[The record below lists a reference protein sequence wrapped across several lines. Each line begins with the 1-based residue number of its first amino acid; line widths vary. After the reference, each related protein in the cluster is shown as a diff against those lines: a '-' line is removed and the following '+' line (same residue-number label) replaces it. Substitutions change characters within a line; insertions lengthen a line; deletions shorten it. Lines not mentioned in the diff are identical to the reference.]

1 MCFKINE
8 GSEYMTDT
16 RENIKT
22 AVYLRVSTEDQAK
35 EGFSIAAQ
43 KEKLTKYVEV
53 NDWELYDYFID
64 DGISGKNIKDRPEL
78 TRLINL
84 VKKKEINNVLVY
96 KLDRLTRSVKDLI
109 NLIELF
115 ETFDCSFSSV
125 TEKLDTSNAV
135 GRMFIKIIGIFAEF
149 ERENLAERVSFG
161 YEEKTRQGNYT
172 NTNGI
177 YGYDYIAGKGDLVI
191 NEEEAELVKKTYED
205 YLNGKAMI
213 RIAKDYNLRKVP
225 TKRGGSWSQ
234 STIQSILT
242 NETYLGKVRY
252 GVNKKIKNKAF
263 IVESNHEP
271 IIDEYTFMRV
281 QNMIKKRKHFNVR
294 KFPSENAYFGFVL
307 KCSHCGARFH
317 AKQQSHNGKLYITY
331 YCNNKQTARCKCGG
345 ISHTKVLTAFE
356 DYIKDIK
363 INGDID
369 PNISHKNDKKIDR
382 LNKELSMIEHKR
394 KRIQKLFINEEI
406 DTNDYKELM
415 HDIQT
420 QKEFI
425 TNSINSLNE
434 DTESV
439 VDYRAF
445 RHLLSNIK
453 LNWEHLD
460 TTQKNA
466 FISQFIDNIVL
477 DVNNG
482 NPIIKELNF
491 C

>member
-1 MCFKINE
+1 MN
-8 GSEYMTDT
+8 DT

-53 NDWELYDYFID
+53 NDWELYDYFLD

-78 TRLINL
+78 TRLIEL

-115 ETFDCSFSSV
+115 EQYNCSFSSV

-172 NTNGI
+172 NTNGV
-177 YGYDYIAGKGDLVI
+177 YGYDYIVGKGDLVI
-191 NEEEAELVKKTYED
+191 NEEEAELVRLTYQN
-205 YLNGKAMI
+205 YLSGKAMI
-213 RIAKDYNLRKVP
+213 SIAKDYNLRNVP
-225 TKRGGSWSQ
+225 TKRGGDWSQ

-242 NETYLGKVRY
+242 NETYLGRVRY

-263 IVESNHEP
+263 IVESEHEP
-271 IIDEYTFMRV
+271 IIDEYTFKKV
-281 QNMIKKRKHFNVR
+281 QNMIKKRKHFNVK
-294 KFPSENAYFGFVL
+294 KFPSENAYFGLVL

-331 YCNNKQTARCKCGG
+331 YCNNKQTARCECGG
-345 ISHTKVLTAFE
+345 ISHAKVLNAFE
-356 DYIKDIK
+356 NYIKDIK
-363 INGDID
+363 LDCNIEINT
-369 PNISHKNDKKIDR
+369 NKKNDKKLDR
-382 LNKELSMIEHKR
+382 LNKELSTIENKR

-406 DTNDYKELM
+406 DTNDYKELLK
-415 HDIQT
+415 DIQN
-420 QKEFI
+420 QKELI
-425 TNSINSLNE
+425 NHSIRNINKE
-434 DTESV
+434 QESTL
-439 VDYRAF
+439 DYSKF
-445 RHLLSNIK
+445 KDILSDIK

-460 TTQKNA
+460 TSQKNS
-466 FISQFIDNIVL
+466 FISQFIDSIIL

>member
-1 MCFKINE
+1 MNDE
-8 GSEYMTDT
+8 
-16 RENIKT
+16 RVNIKT

-78 TRLINL
+78 TRLIEL

-115 ETFDCSFSSV
+115 EQYNCSFSSV

-177 YGYDYIAGKGDLVI
+177 YGYDYIVGKGDLVI
-191 NEEEAELVKKTYED
+191 NEEEAELVKQIYED
-205 YLNGKAMI
+205 YLSGKAMI
-213 RIAKDYNLRKVP
+213 SIAKDYNLRHVP
-225 TKRGGSWSQ
+225 TKRGGDWSQ

-263 IVESNHEP
+263 IVQSNHEP
-271 IIDEYTFMRV
+271 IIDEYTFNKV
-281 QNMIKKRKHFNVR
+281 QNFIKKRKHFNVK
-294 KFPSENAYFGFVL
+294 KFPSENAYFSLVL

-331 YCNNKQTARCKCGG
+331 YCNNKQTARCECGG
-345 ISHTKVLTAFE
+345 ISHTKVLNAFE
-356 DYIKDIK
+356 DYIKELKLDCK
-363 INGDID
+363 VEPPTNK
-369 PNISHKNDKKIDR
+369 KNDKKLDR
-382 LNKELSMIEHKR
+382 LNKELLTLENKR

-406 DTNDYKELM
+406 ETNDYKELLQ
-415 HDIQT
+415 DIQA
-420 QKEFI
+420 QKEQI
-425 TNSINSLNE
+425 NIELNSLNE
-434 DTESV
+434 EQKTV
-439 VDYRAF
+439 IDYSHF
-445 RHLLSNIK
+445 KHLLSDIR

-460 TTQKNA
+460 TSQKNS
-466 FISQFIDNIVL
+466 FVNQFIDSIIL

>member
-1 MCFKINE
+1 MNDKKV
-8 GSEYMTDT
+8 
-16 RENIKT
+16 NIKT

-53 NDWELYDYFID
+53 NDWELYEYFID

-78 TRLINL
+78 TRLIEL
-84 VKKKEINNVLVY
+84 IKKKEINNVLVY

-115 ETFDCSFSSV
+115 EQYDCSFSSV

-172 NTNGI
+172 NTNGV
-177 YGYDYIAGKGDLVI
+177 YGYDYIVGKGDLII
-191 NEEEAELVKKTYED
+191 NEEEAELVRKTYED

-213 RIAKDYNLRKVP
+213 SIAKDYNLRHVP
-225 TKRGGSWSQ
+225 TKRGGDWSQ

-263 IVESNHEP
+263 IVESDHEP
-271 IIDEYTFMRV
+271 IIDEYTFKKV
-281 QNMIKKRKHFNVR
+281 QNMIKKRKHFNVK
-294 KFPSENAYFGFVL
+294 KFPSENAYFSLVL

-331 YCNNKQTARCKCGG
+331 YCNNKQTARCECGG
-345 ISHTKVLTAFE
+345 ISHNKVLNAFE
-356 DYIKDIK
+356 NYIKDIK
-363 INGDID
+363 LDY
-369 PNISHKNDKKIDR
+369 NIESNTNNKNDKKLDI
-382 LNKELSMIEHKR
+382 LNKKLSTIENKR

-406 DTNDYKELM
+406 DTGDYKELLK
-415 HDIQT
+415 DIQT
-420 QKEFI
+420 KKELI
-425 TNSINSLNE
+425 NNSINSINE
-434 DTESV
+434 EQESV
-439 VDYRAF
+439 VDYRE
-445 RHLLSNIK
+445 LKSILSNIK
-453 LNWEHLD
+453 LNWEYLD
-460 TTQKNA
+460 TSQKNS
-466 FISQFIDNIVL
+466 FINQFIDSIVL
-477 DVNNG
+477 DANNG

>member
-1 MCFKINE
+1 MK
-8 GSEYMTDT
+8 DT

-78 TRLINL
+78 TRLIEL

-115 ETFDCSFSSV
+115 EQYDCSFSSV

-172 NTNGI
+172 NTNGV
-177 YGYDYIAGKGDLVI
+177 YGYDYIVGKGDLII
-191 NEEEAELVKKTYED
+191 NEEEAELVKQTYED
-205 YLNGKAMI
+205 YLSGKAMI
-213 RIAKDYNLRKVP
+213 SIAKDYNLRKVP
-225 TKRGGSWSQ
+225 TKRGGDWSQ

-263 IVESNHEP
+263 VVESDHEP
-271 IIDEYTFMRV
+271 IIDEYTFKKV
-281 QNMIKKRKHFNVR
+281 QNMIKKRKHFNVK
-294 KFPSENAYFGFVL
+294 KFPSENAYFGLVL

-331 YCNNKQTARCKCGG
+331 YCNNKQTARCECGG
-345 ISHTKVLTAFE
+345 ISHTKVLNAFE
-356 DYIKDIK
+356 DYIKNIK
-363 INGDID
+363 IECDIES
-369 PNISHKNDKKIDR
+369 NHNNKNDKKLNR
-382 LNKELSMIEHKR
+382 LTKELSTIENKR
-394 KRIQKLFINEEI
+394 KRIQKLFINEEL
-406 DTNDYKELM
+406 DTNDYKELLQ
-415 HDIQT
+415 DIQI
-420 QKEFI
+420 QKELI
-425 TNSINSLNE
+425 TQSINSLTE
-434 DTESV
+434 EQESV
-439 VDYRAF
+439 VDYSEF
-445 RHLLSNIK
+445 KHLLSDIK

-460 TTQKNA
+460 TPQKSS
-466 FISQFIDNIVL
+466 FVGQFIDSIVL

>member
-1 MCFKINE
+1 MN
-8 GSEYMTDT
+8 DT

-43 KEKLTKYVEV
+43 KEKLTKYVEA

-78 TRLINL
+78 TRLIEL
-84 VKKKEINNVLVY
+84 VKKKEINNILVY

-109 NLIELF
+109 NLIEVF
-115 ETFDCSFSSV
+115 EQYDCSFSSV

-172 NTNGI
+172 NTNGV
-177 YGYDYIAGKGDLVI
+177 YGYDYIVGKGDLVI
-191 NEEEAELVKKTYED
+191 NEEEAELVRLTYQN
-205 YLNGKAMI
+205 YLNGQAMI
-213 RIAKDYNLRKVP
+213 RIAKDYNLRHIP
-225 TKRGGSWSQ
+225 TKRGGDWSQ
-234 STIQSILT
+234 STILSILT

-263 IVESNHEP
+263 IVESKHEP
-271 IIDEYTFMRV
+271 IIDEYTFKKV
-281 QNMIKKRKHFNVR
+281 QNMIKKRKHFNVK
-294 KFPSENAYFGFVL
+294 KFPSENAYFGLVL

-331 YCNNKQTARCKCGG
+331 YCNNQQTARCQCGG
-345 ISHTKVLTAFE
+345 ISHSKVLNAFE
-356 DYIKDIK
+356 NYIKDIK
-363 INGDID
+363 LDC
-369 PNISHKNDKKIDR
+369 NIAFNTNKKNDKKLDR
-382 LNKELSMIEHKR
+382 LNKELSTMENKR
-394 KRIQKLFINEEI
+394 KKIQKLFINEEI
-406 DTNDYKELM
+406 DTNDYKELLK
-415 HDIQT
+415 DIQN
-420 QKEFI
+420 QKELI
-425 TNSINSLNE
+425 NNSIRDINKE
-434 DTESV
+434 QESAL
-439 VDYRAF
+439 DYSKF
-445 RHLLSNIK
+445 KDILSDIK

-460 TTQKNA
+460 LSQKNS
-466 FISQFIDNIVL
+466 FISQFIDSIIL
-477 DVNNG
+477 DVNHG

>member
-1 MCFKINE
+1 MNDKKV
-8 GSEYMTDT
+8 
-16 RENIKT
+16 NIKT

-78 TRLINL
+78 TRLIEL
-84 VKKKEINNVLVY
+84 IKKKEINNVLVY

-115 ETFDCSFSSV
+115 EQYDCSFSSV

-172 NTNGI
+172 NSNGV
-177 YGYDYIAGKGDLVI
+177 YGYDYIVGKGDLII
-191 NEEEAELVKKTYED
+191 NEEEAELVRKTYED

-213 RIAKDYNLRKVP
+213 SIAKDYNLRHVP
-225 TKRGGSWSQ
+225 TKRGGDWSQ

-263 IVESNHEP
+263 IVESDHEP
-271 IIDEYTFMRV
+271 IIDEYTFKKV
-281 QNMIKKRKHFNVR
+281 QNMIKKRKHFNVK
-294 KFPSENAYFGFVL
+294 KFPSENAYFSLVL

-331 YCNNKQTARCKCGG
+331 YCNNKQTARCECGG
-345 ISHTKVLTAFE
+345 ISHNKVLNAFE
-356 DYIKDIK
+356 NYIKDIK
-363 INGDID
+363 LDY
-369 PNISHKNDKKIDR
+369 NIESNTNNKNDKKLDI
-382 LNKELSMIEHKR
+382 LNKKLSTIENKR

-406 DTNDYKELM
+406 DTGDYKELLK
-415 HDIQT
+415 DIQT
-420 QKEFI
+420 KKELI
-425 TNSINSLNE
+425 NNSINSINE
-434 DTESV
+434 EQESV
-439 VDYRAF
+439 VDYRE
-445 RHLLSNIK
+445 LKSILSNIK
-453 LNWEHLD
+453 LNWEYLD
-460 TTQKNA
+460 TSQKNS
-466 FISQFIDNIVL
+466 FINQFIDSIVL
-477 DVNNG
+477 DANNG